1 VQKIKTNIKYK
12 AIFDTA
18 RKLFWK
24 YGIKRVSIE
33 EICKEAEVSKMTFY
47 KFFPNKIELAKTIL
61 DELIGESMIKWESLV
76 NSEIPFQTKV
86 EELFKI
92 KYEAAKN
99 ISIEFINDMYKNPDM
114 GLIPIVEIHGQK
126 SQSLFVEF
134 LKDSQA
140 KGLIRK
146 DIKIEFILH
155 YVNTSS
161 QYLDDKYLLSLY
173 ESPRDLIMEV
183 MNFLFYGL
191 SPKQ

>member
-1 VQKIKTNIKYK
+1 MDKIKSNIKYK
-12 AIFDTA
+12 AVFDTA
-18 RKLFWK
+18 RDLFWK

-33 EICKEAEVSKMTFY
+33 EICKEAGVSKMTFY

-61 DELIGESMIKWESLV
+61 DEVMGESMIKWEALV
-76 NSEIPFQTKV
+76 NSDIPFQKKV
-86 EELFKI
+86 EGVFKI
-92 KYEAAKN
+92 KSEAAKN
-99 ISIEFINDMYKNPDM
+99 ISIEFINDMYKNPEM
-114 GLIPIVEIHGQK
+114 GLVPIIEIHGQK
-126 SQSLFVEF
+126 SYALFVEF

-161 QYLDDKYLLSLY
+161 QYLDDKNLLGLY

-183 MNFLFYGL
+183 MNFMFYGL